1 MNVFN
6 PYTSLQ
12 IMKYPLIFFFL
23 LLTLGGCKKSVDV
36 EAVYAQMQNGQTKCL
51 VMLDNEPFYQTDAV
65 FKGNAT
71 ARDNFFAMNFFN
83 QYGGN
88 YIFMFQEKGWYTMT
102 SLKGGG
108 DASFSNFM
116 FGRVLDPKKNK
127 GAGYLMMKGKIE
139 PLVISKAK
147 IVFKITGIAK
157 RYPKVHEE
165 DPSYDLEAFIIAK
178 NIPFTEFVIPK

>member
-1 MNVFN
+1 
-6 PYTSLQ
+6 
-12 IMKYPLIFFFL
+12 MKNTFILLFL
-23 LLTLGGCKKSVDV
+23 LLILGGCKKTVDI
-36 EAVYAQMQNGQTKCL
+36 EAIYKNMTNGQTKCL
-51 VMLDNEPFYQTDAV
+51 VTLDGEPFYQTDAV

-102 SLKGGG
+102 AIKGGG

-116 FGRVLDPKKNK
+116 FGKVLDPKKNK
-127 GAGYLMMKGKIE
+127 GAGYLMMKGEIT
-139 PLVISKAK
+139 PLTISKSK
-147 IVFKITGIAK
+147 VVFKITGIAK
-157 RYPKVHEE
+157 RYPKLHEE

-178 NIPFTEFVIPK
+178 NIPFTEFSVPK